1 MRWSLFVVLLAGSAH
16 AADLVPLTETRTIYL
31 EAYGNSDFG
40 GDQSQ
45 AEYSST
51 DDGGDPFLDW
61 GGGDNLASNGAQSA
75 IASASGNI
83 NTFLGLNSL
92 AGVANVTGTATIF
105 DETGYDAFAQ
115 GRARMDIGFSL
126 DSAGMWSIDS
136 TLAFAGTGSAEVRL
150 SEGLLPGGNV
160 LYLNNSAGSAS
171 HVLALGPGEY
181 TISFYAQTT
190 NWILAQGTLSG
201 SASFDASMTLVPA
214 PATIAL
220 VAAAPTLTRRRRR

>member
-1 MRWSLFVVLLAGSAH
+1 MRWSLLLCFIAGAAH
-16 AADLVPLTETRTIYL
+16 ADLLPLNENRTLDL

-40 GDQSQ
+40 GDQAQ
-45 AEYSST
+45 ANYASS

-61 GGGDNLASNGAQSA
+61 GNADNLSANGAQSA

-92 AGVANVTGTATIF
+92 SGVANVSGTATIF
-105 DETGYDAFAQ
+105 DETAYDAFAQ
-115 GRARMDIGFSL
+115 GRARMEIGFSL

-150 SEGLLPGGNV
+150 TEGLLPGGNV
-160 LYLNNSAGSAS
+160 LYLNNTAGSAS
-171 HVLALGPGEY
+171 HVIVLGPGEY

-190 NWILAQGTLSG
+190 NWIFAQGTLSG
-201 SASFDASMTLVPA
+201 SASFDAAMTLVPA
-214 PATIAL
+214 PAALCPFAAAL
-220 VAAAPTLTRRRRR
+220 VLSRRRRR